1 MDEANNETHGF
12 DPGLKHNALV
22 PANNPEWLACIVDR
36 GARMLERDKNHPSV
50 LIWSVGNESG
60 YGPGA
65 RPVLDCIFGNFF
77 KFEWDVALQHGLQ
90 HSMLAYDRDQPSIA
104 VQSRAKQQ

>member
-12 DPGLKHNALV
+12 DPGLKHNLLV

-50 LIWSVGNESG
+50 IIWSVGNESG

-65 RPVLDCIFGNFF
+65 HPVLGQVFGSVSF
-77 KFEWDVALQHGLQ
+77 L
-90 HSMLAYDRDQPSIA
+90 
-104 VQSRAKQQ
+104 